1 MSGKKPVTNGYQA
14 DSDITYLFRTQD
26 RRTLAEIDTLM
37 QRQQQLRTLLGEEKA
52 AAIEKQPDLYYNH
65 ERFRI
70 WQAQARFRALVATVP
85 TVMIVSTVLNGGR
98 GGYEL
103 IKRKWCIALPAIA
116 FTYMTYFSVIHR
128 LVGYNNQ
135 TYHEQAFAKN
145 FKMLRNLIIK
155 Q

>member
-1 MSGKKPVTNGYQA
+1 V
-14 DSDITYLFRTQD
+14 L
-26 RRTLAEIDTLM
+26 
-37 QRQQQLRTLLGEEKA
+37 LRNLLGNDKA
-52 AAIEKQPDLYYNH
+52 DEIEKQPDLFYNH

-85 TVMIVSTVLNGGR
+85 TVMAVSTFLNGGR

-103 IKRKWCIALPAIA
+103 IKRRWALAIPAIA
-116 FTYMTYFSVIHR
+116 INYMSYFFIFHR

-135 TYHEQAFAKN
+135 VHNEQSYAKN
-145 FKMLRNLIIK
+145 HKMLRNLIIK

>member
-1 MSGKKPVTNGYQA
+1 M
-14 DSDITYLFRTQD
+14 FRAQD
-26 RRTLAEIDTLM
+26 PRTLAEIDTLL
-37 QRQQQLRTLLGEEKA
+37 QRQVLLRNLLGNDKA
-52 AAIEKQPDLYYNH
+52 DEIEKQPDLFYNH

-85 TVMIVSTVLNGGR
+85 TVMAVSTFLNGGR

-103 IKRKWCIALPAIA
+103 IKRRWALAIPAIA
-116 FTYMTYFSVIHR
+116 INYMSYFFIFHR

-135 TYHEQAFAKN
+135 VHNEQSYAKN
-145 FKMLRNLIIK
+145 HKMLRNLIIK